1 MGKVDTANCF
11 IPLDKEMTV
20 VTQSSTDEAAAK
32 GKQEVRE
39 MDTSG
44 PRVSAKPLLS
54 LKNILIGLQI
64 DTKPPR
70 QNDTFYKVRC
80 CKACFMFKL

>member
-54 LKNILIGLQI
+54 LINILIGLQI

-80 CKACFMFKL
+80 CKACFMFIL